1 MNSKY
6 VIGVHGYIL
15 VYSVTSR
22 NSFNMVQNVYDK
34 ILDFGGTEAVPCVIV
49 GSKTDLETRYVVF
62 LSLARLLHEIDFSP
76 FAIALLIDK
85 LNNQKAK
92 I

>member
-15 VYSVTSR
+15 MYSVTSR

-49 GSKTDLETRYVVF
+49 GSKTDLETRYVIFFVSCSF
-62 LSLARLLHEIDFSP
+62 LA
-76 FAIALLIDK
+76 
-85 LNNQKAK
+85 
-92 I
+92 

>member
-1 MNSKY
+1 MSSKY

-22 NSFNMVQNVYDK
+22 NSFNMVQNVYNK

-49 GSKTDLETRYVVF
+49 GSKTDLETRY
-62 LSLARLLHEIDFSP
+62 LSFFFFCLLHEIDFSP
-76 FAIALLIDK
+76 FAVALPIDK

-92 I
+92 N